1 MLIHLLA
8 LLAATTAVQSQ
19 SLASESLVKDVPALP
34 LGLYRHLQSA
44 EAAQRRADES
54 EYAISAPDQIPFL
67 SNPLQKP
74 SSSRFRPH
82 LFDQL
87 VSHDPDVPAP
97 SGSPTFQQRYWFDAS
112 HYRKGGPVYLLD
124 AGETDATGRLLFLES
139 GILKILSEAT
149 GGIGIVFEHRY
160 YGESFPVKNLTTD
173 SYRFLTTLQS
183 IQDSNYF
190 AENVV
195 LPGLEDVDL
204 HPKKTPWIRY
214 GGSYAGATTALARKL
229 YPEIWWGGLA
239 SSAVTTAIVDFW
251 EYYVPI
257 QEHAPKECISQ
268 LENHTAAIDSIL
280 AVKNSFLTSSLK
292 SYFGLPNVTS
302 DVDFANALTLPLG
315 SWQARNWDP
324 KVGSKTF
331 HRFCEALTANST
343 SSLDLDLDFLPKWPS
358 NPRKQLAAFSNYA
371 TYVKEHIASR
381 CPEGVA
387 QDDCFGTDLYE
398 GDGIEEAPWKSWAY
412 QFCTEWGYFI
422 GAAPKGHPTIVSRL
436 ITADYTG
443 QICTKA
449 FPPGELNAVPATPNV
464 TKINQYGS
472 FDLSHPRLAFID
484 GSADPWIG
492 ATPHSPQARKRKD
505 TLRRPFKLI
514 PEGVHHWD
522 ENGLLDRSSEPE
534 AIQAIH
540 RDEVEFVQAWLKEW
554 RGRGKWKM
562 DPSRWRKDV

>member
-19 SLASESLVKDVPALP
+19 SLASESLIKDVPALP

-44 EAAQRRADES
+44 QAAQRRSDES

-97 SGSPTFQQRYWFDAS
+97 SGSPTFQQRFWFDAS

-124 AGETDATGRLLFLES
+124 AGETDATGRLPFLES

-160 YGESFPVKNLTTD
+160 CELRVAVSAARHNLNFSLTRVPTCALGRRRVFPGQEPHDRLLPVPHDPSIDPRLELLCRERHSPWSRRRRSPPEEDPLDPVRRELRRCNDGTREEAVPGNLVGRPRVERGHDGNRRLLGVLCRERLVSFAL
-173 SYRFLTTLQS
+173 L
-183 IQDSNYF
+183 
-190 AENVV
+190 
-195 LPGLEDVDL
+195 
-204 HPKKTPWIRY
+204 
-214 GGSYAGATTALARKL
+214 SYAN
-229 YPEIWWGGLA
+229 GLNLDP
-239 SSAVTTAIVDFW
+239 SQ
-251 EYYVPI
+251 PI

-331 HRFCEALTANST
+331 YRFCEALTANST

-412 QFCTEWGYFI
+412 QFCT
-422 GAAPKGHPTIVSRL
+422 
-436 ITADYTG
+436 
-443 QICTKA
+443 
-449 FPPGELNAVPATPNV
+449 GECLLL
-464 TKINQYGS
+464 S
-472 FDLSHPRLAFID
+472 FCL
-484 GSADPWIG
+484 
-492 ATPHSPQARKRKD
+492 
-505 TLRRPFKLI
+505 
-514 PEGVHHWD
+514 V
-522 ENGLLDRSSEPE
+522 
-534 AIQAIH
+534 
-540 RDEVEFVQAWLKEW
+540 
-554 RGRGKWKM
+554 RG
-562 DPSRWRKDV
+562 